1 MENKSTPNFEH
12 RAVMMN
18 EVLNVVD
25 RIPSGIFVDA
35 TLGGGSHSEEIL
47 KRHKKAFGAKEN
59 WRTIYEECYQYA
71 LPQRNLYDG
80 YYEGNIPGQHK
91 MSRVFDSTGIHSVQ
105 RFANRIQSGLFP
117 PYKKWCRSI

>member
-1 MENKSTPNFEH
+1 MYLKP
-12 RAVMMN
+12 
-18 EVLNVVD
+18 
-25 RIPSGIFVDA
+25 
-35 TLGGGSHSEEIL
+35 EEIL

-117 PYKKWCRSI
+117 PYKKWCRLEPVSYTHLTLPTKRIV